1 MHSKFTKT
9 LAIAAFFAGSL
20 ASANAMADC
29 SEFGNEQWSTLYLNL
44 VDAYDKGDLDGSLEI
59 AKQLSAICDESPIV
73 NYTMSEIFRKK
84 DMQKESYLFVK
95 RASEYLKEYAV
106 PQQVVERIWF
116 RRAEFEA
123 PAMKETKD
131 KLAETETKLANSESK
146 LAAAVAQ
153 NESDRLHIQLLTAEH
168 DEALKSLETIKWT
181 GMGIAIGGAVVAGA
195 GAALTAVYHPKADDE
210 LKKPAG
216 GKFNDYNLLVQT
228 GVGMIA
234 GGLALGVAGT
244 VFAVYSHVK
253 ISKTRNAM
261 SGEDKTL
268 SFSVSPT
275 SVGLQLSF

>member
-1 MHSKFTKT
+1 MHNTFTKT
-9 LAIAAFFAGSL
+9 LASIAFAAGTL

-29 SEFGNEQWSTLYLNL
+29 SEFGNEQWSSLYLNL
-44 VDAYDKGDLDGSLEI
+44 VDSYDKGDLDGSLEI
-59 AKQLSAICDESPIV
+59 AKQLTAICDQSPIV

-84 DMQKESYLFVK
+84 GMEKESYFFVK

-123 PAMKETKD
+123 PYYKEAQEKLADTEA
-131 KLAETETKLANSESK
+131 KLAES
-146 LAAAVAQ
+146 VAQ
-153 NESDRLHIQLLTAEH
+153 NESDRMHIQVLTAER
-168 DEALKSLETIKWT
+168 DEALKSMEALETIKWT

-195 GAALTAVYHPKADDE
+195 GAALTAVFHPKADDE
-210 LKKPAG
+210 LTKPAG
-216 GKFNDYNLLVQT
+216 GKFNDYNQLVQT

-234 GGLALGVAGT
+234 GGLALGIAGT

-253 ISKTRNAM
+253 LSKAKEAM
-261 SGEDKTL
+261 PGEDKTL

>member
-131 KLAETETKLANSESK
+131 KLAETESK

-153 NESDRLHIQLLTAEH
+153 NESDRLHIQVITADR
-168 DEALKSLETIKWT
+168 DEALKSLETLETIKWT

>member
-1 MHSKFTKT
+1 MHSKFTKS

-131 KLAETETKLANSESK
+131 KLAETETKLA
-146 LAAAVAQ
+146 AAVAQ
-153 NESDRLHIQLLTAEH
+153 NESDRLHIQVITADR
-168 DEALKSLETIKWT
+168 DEALKSLETLETIKWT

-253 ISKTRNAM
+253 ISKARDAM